1 MKECWILSDTFS
13 KSVEL
18 LCLFVLYSINVVY
31 YIDLFLV
38 CLILISW
45 DKFHLV
51 MVYNTACCQ
60 IWFVILTFVGFF
72 FCFLF
77 CTFLEYISVVRFFGD
92 VSGFGNTCLK
102 ECVGKYS
109 SFLPFGIV

>member
-1 MKECWILSDTFS
+1 MDILVADVEGKTLSHHTIKYDVNCGRFVDALDQMEQVLGCVCCMAFFMECWILSDTFS

-60 IWFVILTFVGFF
+60 IWFVILTFV
-72 FCFLF
+72 
-77 CTFLEYISVVRFFGD
+77 
-92 VSGFGNTCLK
+92 
-102 ECVGKYS
+102 
-109 SFLPFGIV
+109 